1 VPRKRLRASLGG
13 VDVGDGFPVRLVGVI
28 NASPESF
35 YGGSVAVGGAALRRR
50 AVEMAAA
57 GADFIDVGAMSTAPY
72 VDGAI
77 DEDEECRRIVAAVR
91 AVRGAV
97 DLPLSVDTQRSRV
110 AAAALRAGAAIVND
124 ISGLTHDPAM
134 GAVVRDAGGVILMAY
149 EQRPSAAAPLVVVG
163 ALLRG
168 CLRRARAA
176 RVPNA
181 HIVLDPGIGFF
192 RRAAVP
198 WHAVDTLLLARLAT
212 LRRLGR
218 PLLVGVSRKS
228 FIGRLTGQREVAARL
243 HGSVAAAAVAVVNGA
258 HLIRTHDVGATRDA
272 VRIGEAIRAAGAGR
286 R

>member
-1 VPRKRLRASLGG
+1 
-13 VDVGDGFPVRLVGVI
+13 
-28 NASPESF
+28 
-35 YGGSVAVGGAALRRR
+35 
-50 AVEMAAA
+50 
-57 GADFIDVGAMSTAPY
+57 
-72 VDGAI
+72 
-77 DEDEECRRIVAAVR
+77 
-91 AVRGAV
+91 
-97 DLPLSVDTQRSRV
+97 
-110 AAAALRAGAAIVND
+110 
-124 ISGLTHDPAM
+124 
-134 GAVVRDAGGVILMAY
+134 
-149 EQRPSAAAPLVVVG
+149 
-163 ALLRG
+163 
-168 CLRRARAA
+168 
-176 RVPNA
+176 VPNA